1 VYDFEGNFKRNVIG
15 YNHYNKFA
23 AAYTQHVLFENNFF
37 IAQNIALYRPVPKDS
52 LWSFALVD
60 SCFHL
65 KKMFKNPVHKGR
77 EEGIIKNCAQMN
89 YFANY
94 WKEDLTNIDT
104 YGSQLTLKYPDT
116 DTIYRYDVTHESLSP
131 QYSIFTKEEKGDYE
145 QTHLWF
151 RERKAF
157 DYFSISSYYPSKD
170 YVYLVGSKGDKVLT
184 YCYNKQDG
192 TVREQKR

>member
-1 VYDFEGNFKRNVIG
+1 
-15 YNHYNKFA
+15 
-23 AAYTQHVLFENNFF
+23 
-37 IAQNIALYRPVPKDS
+37 
-52 LWSFALVD
+52 
-60 SCFHL
+60 
-65 KKMFKNPVHKGR
+65 MFKNPVHKGR

-145 QTHLWF
+145 QIYGL
-151 RERKAF
+151 EKEKP
-157 DYFSISSYYPSKD
+157 SITSLSALIIQAKIMSIWW
-170 YVYLVGSKGDKVLT
+170 GAKGIR
-184 YCYNKQDG
+184 Y
-192 TVREQKR
+192 